1 MLKEFIKQNKLTC
14 SKSKLQDYLDNFDIS
29 TINIK
34 TSKHTFDEK
43 YNWVDIKNEANG
55 KYYYL
60 INVWG
65 MQYLQPFTVW
75 DIWFVPLNDDNIDEA
90 IENHKQELIQNIK
103 FQKAITE
110 FSSK

>member
-1 MLKEFIKQNKLTC
+1 
-14 SKSKLQDYLDNFDIS
+14 
-29 TINIK
+29 
-34 TSKHTFDEK
+34 
-43 YNWVDIKNEANG
+43 
-55 KYYYL
+55 
-60 INVWG
+60 